1 MLPSAHLPWFRHR
14 AAWLLACGL
23 FAMALQALGGNGLM
37 RQHSVAGGFY
47 AEICTVAGLSKMDP
61 ARQSGNSRLPASAH
75 SDCCKLCAVS
85 APVLAVDA
93 VPGVPAAPTF
103 RSVLFANSFPHP
115 SALARLAHPPRGP
128 PTA

>member
-23 FAMALQALGGNGLM
+23 FAMALQAFGGNGLL

-47 AEICTVAGLSKMDP
+47 AEICTSAGLSKVDP
-61 ARQSGNSRLPASAH
+61 ARQPGGTSLPDSGH
-75 SDCCKLCAVS
+75 SDCCKLCAAS
-85 APVLAVDA
+85 APVLAVDT
-93 VPGVPAAPTF
+93 VLGVSPAPTVATPLIESGF
-103 RSVLFANSFPHP
+103 VRPA
-115 SALARLAHPPRGP
+115 ALARLSHPPRGP